1 MAKLLK
7 LKKRIKIKKI
17 VNFFYFILLVGVLSS
32 CKSENKRG
40 ILKTYYPKEMCTVFC
55 EYIIKNNDTVLDG
68 KFIVLKN
75 NGKKI
80 KSGSYKNGKQTGL
93 IFFYFENGNIKSID
107 NRDGDKFNL
116 ETIFNYESEN
126 VERYILYDDFGKSFF
141 IIYYNEKGN
150 VTKYKGY
157 PILETNQYKF
167 SHPEQF
173 KIKEQQY
180 LKVGDKLKYSY
191 LIANIPNAKRSFKIE
206 NISVDN
212 SKVKRTL
219 KHIEPCQWDVE
230 EILTKKGKNT
240 IRSMVKYE
248 FKDKV
253 TPVFIDTLSFDIEV
267 H

>member
-1 MAKLLK
+1 M
-7 LKKRIKIKKI
+7 
-17 VNFFYFILLVGVLSS
+17 
-32 CKSENKRG
+32 
-40 ILKTYYPKEMCTVFC
+40 
-55 EYIIKNNDTVLDG
+55 
-68 KFIVLKN
+68 
-75 NGKKI
+75 
-80 KSGSYKNGKQTGL
+80 
-93 IFFYFENGNIKSID
+93 
-107 NRDGDKFNL
+107 
-116 ETIFNYESEN
+116 
-126 VERYILYDDFGKSFF
+126 YDDFGKSFF

-157 PILETNQYKF
+157 PQLETYQYKF

-230 EILTKKGKNT
+230 EILTKKAKTQYEVSLNT
-240 IRSMVKYE
+240 SLKIKLHL
-248 FKDKV
+248 F
-253 TPVFIDTLSFDIEV
+253 L
-267 H
+267 